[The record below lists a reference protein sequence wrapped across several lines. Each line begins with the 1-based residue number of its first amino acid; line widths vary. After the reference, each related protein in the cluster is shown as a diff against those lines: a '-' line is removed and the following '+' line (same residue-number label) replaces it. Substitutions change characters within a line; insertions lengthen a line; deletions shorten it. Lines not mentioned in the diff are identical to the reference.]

1 MTEKS
6 ARAGVEA
13 AKPSAN
19 TPTAK
24 TKRFIESS
32 PVVPSRELS
41 DSTHLKFR
49 QAHLAPFK
57 RLIIRVRQAG
67 NNGGA
72 YAGSGRLSVGGSLA
86 RTEARTV
93 LTIGT
98 SRKQWRTFSQ
108 TSLNSR

>member
-32 PVVPSRELS
+32 PVVLS
-41 DSTHLKFR
+41 KT
-49 QAHLAPFK
+49 A
-57 RLIIRVRQAG
+57 
-67 NNGGA
+67 
-72 YAGSGRLSVGGSLA
+72 
-86 RTEARTV
+86 
-93 LTIGT
+93 
-98 SRKQWRTFSQ
+98 
-108 TSLNSR
+108 LNSLLDSNKNQILS